1 MHSRNK
7 TYFSIYIYLLYFT
20 VEVSVFSIIF
30 QLLLFFDWI
39 FKINLSIIVWN
50 NSQHNSLEMYPIT
63 SIVPLLFQYDF
74 LEIYPVTILVPLLF
88 HINFRI
94 ILPILNNIAAKNS
107 AGNFIEIVMNL
118 NINLRIIGI
127 FTMLSLLIHEHSIF
141 PHLFRAFFFLN

>member
-1 MHSRNK
+1 
-7 TYFSIYIYLLYFT
+7 
-20 VEVSVFSIIF
+20 
-30 QLLLFFDWI
+30 
-39 FKINLSIIVWN
+39 
-50 NSQHNSLEMYPIT
+50 MYPIT

-94 ILPILNNIAAKNS
+94 ILPILDNIAAKNS